1 VIFSGACSKGKKASS
16 RPWRRREK
24 AGSQLVMSGQQG
36 QMRIGLDGFPLA
48 SPKTGV
54 GHYTFELARAIS
66 NLSPDD
72 RFELISPLG
81 FGDGIAAE
89 VDATPNLSLVSVPT
103 NMITRRWW
111 GIGLPRYVR
120 RAGLDIFHGTN
131 YEIPLWNRERTIVTV
146 HDLSIFV
153 HPDKHEIHIG
163 KRARRR
169 LPIMLRSA
177 ALIITPTEAVKREVA
192 ERFKIDPGRIAVTPE
207 APRSDFR
214 PMPPTAAA
222 EAVKQLGID
231 EDFILFVGTIEP
243 RKNLV
248 TLVRAF
254 DQILRHTSHRPQLV
268 IAGGEGWLMD
278 ELHQLIGQT
287 DFGDRIRFTGYVEDH
302 DLRALYSSCKVLV
315 YPSLYEGFGLPPL
328 EAMAC
333 GAAVIAGNIPALQET
348 LGGNACLIDPLDSDA
363 LAKAIVGFLVDE
375 NQRQHFSSLGQSH
388 AAQFT
393 WERTARL
400 TMEVYQR
407 LLVGSRQR

>member
-1 VIFSGACSKGKKASS
+1 
-16 RPWRRREK
+16 
-24 AGSQLVMSGQQG
+24 
-36 QMRIGLDGFPLA
+36 MRIGLDGFPLA

-72 RFELISPLG
+72 RFELISPLS
-81 FGDGIAAE
+81 FSDGIAAE
-89 VDATPNLSLVSVPT
+89 VDGTPNLSLVSVRT

-111 GIGLPRYVR
+111 GIGLPRYMS
-120 RAGLDIFHGTN
+120 RAGFDIFHGTN
-131 YEIPLWNRERTIVTV
+131 YEVPLWNRERTVLTV
-146 HDLSIFV
+146 HDLSVFL
-153 HPDKHEIHIG
+153 HADKHESRIAR
-163 KRARRR
+163 RARRR

-177 ALIITPTEAVKREVA
+177 GAIITATHAVKAEII
-192 ERFKIDPGRIAVTPE
+192 ERFKANAKWIFVTPY
-207 APRSDFR
+207 APREIFQ
-214 PMPPTAAA
+214 PMPPPDCFRT
-222 EAVKQLGID
+222 QQNLGVD
-231 EDFILFVGTIEP
+231 KDFILFVGTIEP

-287 DFGDRIRFTGYVEDH
+287 DFGDRIRFTGYVDDN

-333 GAAVIAGNIPALQET
+333 GAAVIAGNIPSLQET
-348 LGGNACLIDPLDSDA
+348 LEGNACLIDPLDTDA
-363 LAKAIVGFLVDE
+363 LAKAIVSFLVDE

-388 AAQFT
+388 AARFT
-393 WERTARL
+393 WERTARM
-400 TMEVYQR
+400 TMDVYQR
-407 LLVGSRQR
+407 LLVRSRQR